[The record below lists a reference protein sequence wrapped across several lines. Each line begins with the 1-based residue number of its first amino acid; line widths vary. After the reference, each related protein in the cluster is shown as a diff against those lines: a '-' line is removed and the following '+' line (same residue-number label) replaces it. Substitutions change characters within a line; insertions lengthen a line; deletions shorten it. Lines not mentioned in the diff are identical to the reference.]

1 MDNKRKGI
9 IIMRRTMA
17 VLTVL
22 LGLLFAF
29 PVKAKTMYTIDTV
42 RMRTGPGKSYDIIDT
57 LGPDTEVE
65 VYDKDGDWA
74 DAEYDG
80 KEGYICLDYLTS
92 SAEKARKAAKKIARE
107 AKKKGKKSSAK
118 SSGKKK
124 SSKKKS
130 AKKKSSTQAIPRG
143 TAKINASDVNIRKKP
158 KGQVIGQLD
167 KGDKVKV
174 YKSKGDWTKV
184 QTGGGTWGYVYTSYI
199 GSMVSRTDQILKW
212 KDKAVE
218 FCEDNL
224 DAKYSQEKR
233 NSEGY
238 FDCSSLMRDAFIEA
252 CGLNIGET
260 TYTQTENM
268 ADYLYKIDTIYDASY
283 GDILY
288 HLSGEDENHCGI
300 YLGNGRVLNA
310 SQTAGKVKIK
320 EYDGDSTYWEYG
332 CKAAAYCY
340 DEKNK

>member
-1 MDNKRKGI
+1 MDKKQKVF
-9 IIMRRTMA
+9 IIMKRTIAM
-17 VLTVL
+17 LTVL
-22 LGLLFAF
+22 IGLLFAS
-29 PVKAKTMYTIDTV
+29 PVKAGTMYTIDTV
-42 RMRTGPGKSYDIIDT
+42 RMRTGPGKSYDIVDT

-74 DAEYDG
+74 DAAYDG

-92 SAEKARKAAKKIARE
+92 SAEKAQKAAKKIAKA
-107 AKKKGKKSSAK
+107 AKKKGKKSSGST
-118 SSGKKK
+118 SSG
-124 SSKKKS
+124 KKKS
-130 AKKKSSTQAIPRG
+130 AKKKSSGKAAPRG
-143 TAKINASDVNIRKKP
+143 TARINASDVNVRKKP

-184 QTGGGTWGYVYTSYI
+184 LAADGTQGYVYTSYI
-199 GSMVSRTDQILKW
+199 GNMISRTDQILEW
-212 KDKAVE
+212 KEKAVE

-260 TYTQTENM
+260 TYTQSENM
-268 ADYLYKIDTIYDASY
+268 ADYLYKIDTIYEASY

-310 SQTAGKVKIK
+310 SQSAGKVKIK
-320 EYDGDSTYWEYG
+320 EYDGGSSYWEYG